1 MISPLPSETQRPGA
15 RCPCDARIP
24 SDTSIVS
31 TPVSKKPA
39 SAILRRLSERG
50 PECAIVAIAHVHA
63 RFKGLTIENWS
74 KKHERS

>member
-1 MISPLPSETQRPGA
+1 VTLGYLL
-15 RCPCDARIP
+15 
-24 SDTSIVS
+24 DTSIVS